1 MAVPGSDEHLRDLAA
16 SLAQR
21 WTVGADTQAVLE
33 ELGVGHVAA
42 RLPGRERWLVLRA
55 VVWLFAARLALRAA
69 SFSRLLRSLHGIH
82 PRRLPGRRATTQD
95 CRLALQRASRL
106 LPASTCLARALAGA
120 ALLRRER
127 HASRLDIHVAL
138 DAEQRFA
145 SHASLTAG
153 DLVIAGAGTEMQWSV
168 LLSERIEP

>member
-1 MAVPGSDEHLRDLAA
+1 MPAAVSSMWILRLA
-16 SLAQR
+16 R
-21 WTVGADTQAVLE
+21 D
-33 ELGVGHVAA
+33 AA

-55 VVWLFAARLALRAA
+55 LTWLAGARLALHFA
-69 SFSRLLRSLHGIH
+69 SFSRLLRSLHAIP
-82 PRRLPGRRATTQD
+82 PRRLPGPRATTQD
-95 CRLALQRASRL
+95 CRLALERASRL

-120 ALLRRER
+120 ALLRRE
-127 HASRLDIHVAL
+127 HHGSRLDIHVAL
-138 DAEQRFA
+138 DAQHRFA